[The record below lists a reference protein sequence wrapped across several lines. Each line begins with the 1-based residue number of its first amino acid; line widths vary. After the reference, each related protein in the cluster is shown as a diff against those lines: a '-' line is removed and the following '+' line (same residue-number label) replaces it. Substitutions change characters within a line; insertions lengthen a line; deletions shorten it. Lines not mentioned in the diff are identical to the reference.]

1 MSSAIRH
8 FPVLVPCTN
17 ANDDRA
23 IIVRWHVQSGDHVEA
38 EQPIATLETTKS
50 AFDLNAPRGGYV
62 YYSLTPREMVDV
74 GATVAWLSEQPGA
87 PPQSAANDLVSPE
100 VATMEGP
107 ASDCAEASDTP
118 RATRKALQ
126 VMRQHGLTFAD
137 FVGVTTIRV
146 QDVEE
151 LARARNAAT
160 VGVSSARSATVT
172 SASPPQGTELIEQA
186 PSKLIEMAALSEA
199 YRGAVPSTVTISVDH
214 PRVAAHLER
223 LSNENGVLSLLELVL
238 HALGRVLPHFPELN
252 GYHTGSAALH
262 YTSIN
267 VGFAVNAGR
276 SLKVPVIR
284 TTDRLTLRE
293 VARTVRD
300 LVLRYMREE
309 LSAADMSS
317 GTFTVTDLSTSE
329 VVQFIPV
336 LNLRQSATLGLC
348 APRLD
353 GSSDLV
359 LTFDHRMSDG
369 MQAAEFLREL
379 RALLEGD
386 DPAPGKA

>member
-1 MSSAIRH
+1 
-8 FPVLVPCTN
+8 
-17 ANDDRA
+17 
-23 IIVRWHVQSGDHVEA
+23 VRSGDHVEA

-62 YYSLTPREMVDV
+62 YYRLTAHEMVDV
-74 GATVAWLSEQPGA
+74 GAAVAWLSEQPGA
-87 PPQSAANDLVSPE
+87 PPPSAANDVVSVD
-100 VATMEGP
+100 VAPSAGST
-107 ASDCAEASDTP
+107 SDSTEASDTP

-126 VMRQHGLTFAD
+126 VMQEHGLTLAD
-137 FVGVTTIRV
+137 FVGMTTIRV

-151 LARARNAAT
+151 LARARNAAAVAAT
-160 VGVSSARSATVT
+160 SARSPPTV
-172 SASPPQGTELIEQA
+172 SPSIPQGTEPIEQTA
-186 PSKLIEMAALSEA
+186 SKLIEIAAVTES
-199 YRGAVPSTVTISVDH
+199 YRGAVPSTVTISIDH
-214 PRVAAHLER
+214 GRVAAHLDR
-223 LSNENGVLSLLELVL
+223 LSNENGVLSVLELAL
-238 HALGRVLPHFPELN
+238 QALGRVLPHFPELN

-284 TTDRLTLRE
+284 AADRLTLRE

-317 GTFTVTDLSTSE
+317 GTFTVTDLSTSD

-348 APRLD
+348 APRVD

-379 RALLEGD
+379 RTHLEGD
-386 DPAPGKA
+386 DPPPDA

>member
-151 LARARNAAT
+151 LARARARAT
-160 VGVSSARSATVT
+160 
-172 SASPPQGTELIEQA
+172 PQGTEPLEQA